1 VSCHIPS
8 VREQCV
14 VSCRSVGAPMFYGY
28 SVVHPV
34 GKNKFVISLS
44 FCKKSACS

>member
-1 VSCHIPS
+1 MSCHIPS

-34 GKNKFVISLS
+34 GKKCISLS
-44 FCKKSACS
+44 ICKKSACS